1 MATHTFQIIVT
12 QSGAQQT
19 AQAIAQV
26 GASAQKS
33 ANALQFFRQALVVA
47 STIRAAAGMVDL
59 IDAATRIDNRL
70 RVATKSA
77 SEFARAQQ
85 FISQVS
91 RETRTDIEA
100 NAVTYARLLRSTD
113 SLGLSSQFLEKVMKG
128 LALSVKVGG
137 ATSMEARNS
146 LVQFSQSLASGALR
160 GDELRSVAEQLPAL
174 AEAIGREFGVSG
186 GQLLAFAKANPG
198 ILETER
204 VIKAVAAA
212 VPDLEKEAAKM
223 VPTIAEGFIAIKNG
237 AIEMLGTI
245 NRSTGI
251 FGAFSRALVIVGQNL
266 GTVLIAL
273 GGIAAARYASV
284 VSGWLSITTGFTS
297 ALVGNAKAFGALL
310 IQVRSLSAMQA
321 LMSMAFSINPVTAII
336 VAITAFIAII
346 VALYDKVDVVKIAV
360 DNFFLTLSKV
370 SEVFGNLYEAIAG
383 ALPAWVTWDSTMK
396 AVGATIAVIVQAMA
410 ILISLAIVPV
420 ERAIVGL
427 TLILNQFG
435 AVSDETARK
444 VVEAA
449 AGYET
454 FVRNLIMGTTSTKEA
469 GTATEQLT
477 EKSKGLLS
485 GLLGASS
492 GANSAKTATSELADA
507 VKRADENSAL
517 FVAGKFINDG
527 SWSQGSVEGFN
538 NLARVT
544 KDWEKY
550 TTDAGTAVTSTASAT
565 QAAKA
570 PTDAL
575 GGSMKAVNTQA
586 SGAAT
591 ASRAMATAM
600 NSSAESSTTAA
611 KQIKEMAD
619 LMKVLNPLLIAA
631 KAAGEAAAAGF
642 RAAGQAAASAVG
654 GVNQLI
660 EAYKRLAA
668 AKAAAGQS
676 SNSSGGVDGER
687 AAGGPVLRG
696 NTYLVGEKGPELF
709 TPGAT
714 GNIIPNHALM
724 SGGTTAANDNTVLI
738 VKAINRMANAV
749 VASNKV
755 AAKTNEEVIQ
765 EIAVQNQLSAKTLN
779 HMAVAPDQS
788 TSFRGTGY
796 SADGRA
802 FENDPNYNWKAY
814 GESQLQ
820 YGMNYNAGSDAFGQ
834 LYTDPGTYAEWM
846 KDNKILGGDEQY
858 RANMQEASNWT
869 LTGGWSGTYDANK
882 PYDAQNLE
890 ASAKL
895 AMLKASLERY
905 GIDAFAYSGIDI
917 MGEIKQ
923 QEELVQYYV
932 EKSQAATDA
941 LKKYRDEGANFEQ
954 FQKALPEMAKVQSKI
969 QDFQTYTPMQGGK
982 DYGFNDPYGIGNAPR
997 PNEDAQ
1003 AAMAS
1008 AKTAGAQ
1015 DNRVQVQMTVNTPNA
1030 ESFRQNKAQIESQV
1044 ASMVDRANRRA
1055 GRK

>member
-26 GASAQKS
+26 GTSAQKS
-33 ANALQFFRQALVVA
+33 ASALQFFRQALVLA
-47 STIRAAAGMVDL
+47 STVRAAAGMVDL
-59 IDAATRIDNRL
+59 IDAATRMENRL
-70 RVATKSA
+70 QQATKTTQ
-77 SEFARAQQ
+77 EFARAQAFVSQ
-85 FISQVS
+85 ISRQ
-91 RETRTDIEA
+91 TRTDVEA
-100 NAVTYARLLRSTD
+100 NTVTYARLLRSTEG
-113 SLGLSSQFLEKVMKG
+113 LGLSSEYLEKVMKG

-137 ATSMEARNS
+137 ATSMEARNA
-146 LVQFSQSLASGALR
+146 LIQFSQSLASGALR
-160 GDELRSVAEQLPAL
+160 GDELRSVAEQLPEL
-174 AEAIGREFGVSG
+174 ANAIGKEFGVSG
-186 GQLLAFAKANPG
+186 GQLIAFAKATPG
-198 ILETER
+198 ILEVER
-204 VIKAVAAA
+204 VIRGVANAVPELEKTFAKTKQTLEEGFTAVRQGAIEMFAAIERGTGIFTAMSNALVFLGRNLNVAIAAVAAFVAIKYAATVATWISASSGAAGAFISLAGSVRSLSGAMTLMQAAFMVNPITVWVAAIAAAGLALVSLYNYVPSVKAAIDNLMSAFVAMVSAFSAIQSAISQSLPAWFTFENVMMVVGGAIAVLIQNIAVLLTAAFYAAARVVTGFISILNLLGLAANETAEKAVAATGS
-212 VPDLEKEAAKM
+212 LE
-223 VPTIAEGFIAIKNG
+223 
-237 AIEMLGTI
+237 
-245 NRSTGI
+245 
-251 FGAFSRALVIVGQNL
+251 Q
-266 GTVLIAL
+266 
-273 GGIAAARYASV
+273 
-284 VSGWLSITTGFTS
+284 
-297 ALVGNAKAFGALL
+297 
-310 IQVRSLSAMQA
+310 
-321 LMSMAFSINPVTAII
+321 
-336 VAITAFIAII
+336 
-346 VALYDKVDVVKIAV
+346 
-360 DNFFLTLSKV
+360 FLTGLLTGKQ
-370 SEVFGNLYEAIAG
+370 A
-383 ALPAWVTWDSTMK
+383 
-396 AVGATIAVIVQAMA
+396 AT
-410 ILISLAIVPV
+410 
-420 ERAIVGL
+420 
-427 TLILNQFG
+427 
-435 AVSDETARK
+435 
-444 VVEAA
+444 
-449 AGYET
+449 
-454 FVRNLIMGTTSTKEA
+454 EA
-469 GTATEQLT
+469 GTALT
-477 EKSKGLLS
+477 
-485 GLLGASS
+485 GAGDSIA
-492 GANSAKTATSELADA
+492 GMVNPLASAKQGTDALKLAQKALADE
-507 VKRADENSAL
+507 VKQVDEGYRML
-517 FVAGKFINDG
+517 GERLTGTVA
-527 SWSQGSVEGFN
+527 SLPSSVEGFN

-550 TTDAGTAVTSTASAT
+550 TTDAGTAVTSTAAASS
-565 QAAKA
+565 AAKA
-570 PTDAL
+570 PTDSLA
-575 GGSMKAVNTQA
+575 GSMKTVNTQA
-586 SGAAT
+586 SGAAS
-591 ASRAMATAM
+591 ASRAMASAM
-600 NSSAESSTTAA
+600 TTSAESSTTAA
-611 KQIKEMAD
+611 KQIKAMSD
-619 LMKVLNPLLIAA
+619 LMAHLNPLLNAA

-923 QEELVQYYV
+923 QEELVKYYV
-932 EKSQAATDA
+932 EKSQAATEA